1 MLVVSIAPLG
11 ETVWNR
17 DAYVCI
23 AKWSLELNGLDIS
36 YVPRT
41 AIKFEALTD
50 FIAEWTEAQAP
61 PHVED
66 PKYWTMYFDESYRK
80 MGSDTGIVFTSPQGH
95 KLRYT
100 IRLHFD
106 ATNNV
111 AEYEALVNGLQ
122 IAAKVGA

>member
-41 AIKFEALTD
+41 AIKFEALSN
-50 FIAEWTEAQAP
+50 FIAEW
-61 PHVED
+61 H
-66 PKYWTMYFDESYRK
+66 M
-80 MGSDTGIVFTSPQGH
+80 
-95 KLRYT
+95 
-100 IRLHFD
+100 RLPR
-106 ATNNV
+106 
-111 AEYEALVNGLQ
+111 
-122 IAAKVGA
+122 